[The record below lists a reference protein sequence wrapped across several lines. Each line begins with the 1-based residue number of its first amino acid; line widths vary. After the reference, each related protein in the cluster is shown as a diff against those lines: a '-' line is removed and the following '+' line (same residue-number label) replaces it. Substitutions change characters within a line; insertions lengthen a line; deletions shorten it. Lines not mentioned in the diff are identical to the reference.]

1 MAQFHFFSWLSSI
14 LLYIFASLSSLSPNC
29 MFIFIST
36 STIFT
41 VVLVS
46 HHNYDLS
53 CLTPMVL
60 LSISSLPSPLL
71 SENLKHRGLVT
82 SFPCSESFRAFLLI
96 GACMIASWPL
106 LLSLL
111 PFTFLLDF
119 LHFPEYSTVS
129 LEDLPLYSFL
139 CSEQPAPNYCWGF
152 FSSQLK
158 RYSSDPEIK

>member
-1 MAQFHFFSWLSSI
+1 MAQFHFFLGLSSI

-36 STIFT
+36 ATIFT

-82 SFPCSESFRAFLLI
+82 SFPCSESFGAFLLI
-96 GACMIASWPL
+96 GACMTPAHYSCVRH
-106 LLSLL
+106 LSLL

-129 LEDLPLYSFL
+129 LEDLPLYNFL
-139 CSEQPAPNYCWGF
+139 CSEQPAP
-152 FSSQLK
+152 K
-158 RYSSDPEIK
+158 